1 MRKLWSTR
9 KACLVIGASLAT
21 VLVVSLTVYGLAKRA
36 SCAFYGYSMGREV
49 EYKAFVGCA
58 VQTPAGWVLRSEL
71 RSVVN

>member
-1 MRKLWSTR
+1 MNKPWSSR
-9 KACLVIGASLAT
+9 KAFTIIGAA
-21 VLVVSLTVYGLAKRA
+21 LVTLLVAGLTIYGLAKRA
-36 SCAFYGYSMGREV
+36 SCAFYGYSMDREV